1 MTDKYYSLKFIDYHF
16 DPALQEGLD
25 AMRFENTTPIQ
36 EQAIP
41 IILNQ
46 QDLIA
51 VAQTG
56 TGKTAAFL
64 LPVLNKL
71 ATAHNPHTD
80 TLIIVPTRELALQI
94 DQAVQGFA
102 YFTGASSL
110 AIYGGGDGMSFE
122 NEKRALTQG
131 ANIIIATPGRL
142 MSHLNMGYVK
152 FNQIKHFIIDEADKM
167 LDMGFVD
174 DIAKIAGYL
183 PKQKQTLLFS
193 ATMPPAMRK
202 LGEKLL
208 VNPAQISIA
217 ISKPAAGVTQ
227 TAYMVY
233 NAQKNE
239 LIKHILSLK
248 EHQSVLIF
256 SSTKQNVKTLN
267 RELQHAR
274 LKAKAIHSDLEQA
287 EREEVLRE
295 FRARKIQIIVAT
307 DILSRGIDIED
318 ISLVI
323 NYDVP
328 NDAEDYIHRIGRTAR
343 ASSTGEAI
351 TFINDLDQ
359 YKFHKIETLIGKPI
373 DKLNVPEK
381 LGESPVYDP
390 NKKVK
395 TGFKKR
401 PFTKGAPNRR

>member
-1 MTDKYYSLKFIDYHF
+1 MDDKYYSLKFIDYHF
-16 DPALQEGLD
+16 EPSLQEGLD

-36 EQAIP
+36 AQAIP
-41 IILNQ
+41 IILNN

-71 ATAHNPHTD
+71 ATTHNNHTD

-152 FNQIKHFIIDEADKM
+152 FNHIRHFIIDEADKM

-202 LGEKLL
+202 LGERLL
-208 VNPAQISIA
+208 VNPAQINIA

-227 TAYMVY
+227 TAYMAY
-233 NAQKNE
+233 NAQKNG
-239 LIKHILSLK
+239 LIKYILSQK
-248 EHQSVLIF
+248 EHTSVLIF
-256 SSTKQNVKTLN
+256 SSTKQNVKVLN
-267 RELQHAR
+267 RELQRAG

-287 EREEVLRE
+287 EREEVLRD
-295 FRARKIQIIVAT
+295 FRARNTQIIVAT

-328 NDAEDYIHRIGRTAR
+328 GDAEDYIHRIGRTAR

-351 TFINDLDQ
+351 TFINELDQ
-359 YKFHKIETLIGKPI
+359 QKFQKIEALMERELE
-373 DKLNVPEK
+373 KLPVPAH
-381 LGESPVYDP
+381 LGESPEYNPV
-390 NKKVK
+390 KKAR
-395 TGFKKR
+395 R
-401 PFTKGAPNRR
+401 PFVKRKFKNTRR

>member
-1 MTDKYYSLKFIDYHF
+1 MKFTDYQFEPS
-16 DPALQEGLD
+16 LQEGLD

-41 IILNQ
+41 IILSNR
-46 QDLIA
+46 DLIA

-64 LPVLNKL
+64 LPILNKL
-71 ATAHNPHTD
+71 AKSQSNFTD
-80 TLIIVPTRELALQI
+80 TLVIVPTRELALQI

-142 MSHLNMGYVK
+142 MSHLNMGYAK
-152 FNQIKHFIIDEADKM
+152 FGNIKHFILDEADKM

-174 DIAKIAGYL
+174 DIAKIATYL
-183 PKQKQTLLFS
+183 PKNKQTLLFS
-193 ATMPPAMRK
+193 ATMPPAFRK

-208 VNPAQISIA
+208 HQPAQINIA
-217 ISKPAAGVTQ
+217 VSKPAEGVTQ
-227 TAYMVY
+227 TVFLVM
-233 NAQKNE
+233 NAQKND
-239 LIKHILSLK
+239 LIKYILSQK
-248 EHQSVLIF
+248 VHQSVLIF

-267 RELQHAR
+267 RELQR
-274 LKAKAIHSDLEQA
+274 EGMKAKAIHSDLEQI

-295 FRARKIQIIVAT
+295 FKAKKIQIIVAT
-307 DILSRGIDIED
+307 DILSRGIDIQD

-343 ASSTGEAI
+343 ASSKGEAI
-351 TFINDLDQ
+351 TFVNDQDKL
-359 YKFHKIETLIGKPI
+359 KFRKIETFLGRPLA
-373 DKLNVPEK
+373 KLP
-381 LGESPVYDP
+381 LPVFE
-390 NKKVK
+390 NN
-395 TGFKKR
+395 T
-401 PFTKGAPNRR
+401 TNRRRHS